1 MDKKY
6 LFAIFPY
13 IKTIAPVRIRGILL
27 RSNDDLEGL
36 SPEQQAHLK
45 IMFSM
50 FFLRNNLHITH
61 MIYACLELD
70 EDQQKN

>member
-13 IKTIAPVRIRGILL
+13 IKTTEPVRIRGILL

-50 FFLRNNLHITH
+50 FFFGITS
-61 MIYACLELD
+61 ISPT
-70 EDQQKN
+70 